1 MVNGK
6 YKTNQGAI
14 EGLNETQ
21 VLKTFYQRII
31 GIREETAVQE
41 LAEHS
46 ELLSLKAKTILLN
59 ENDKVERIHFLYKTG
74 GIVKAYYDTRKGK
87 KQIHCFAYLP
97 GEPLVGIMNI
107 DKNMTSFVT
116 TELVTDCEIVSASAD
131 DIYRLSRESI
141 DVALA
146 CTRMQGISSIRE
158 YEYEKMILSYN
169 PLQRYEYFVETYPK
183 IVDKVSKKEIASYLN
198 MTPESLSRVLKKYKE
213 LHG

>member
-6 YKTNQGAI
+6 YKTNQGAL

-21 VLKTFYQRII
+21 ELKTFYQRIM

-46 ELLSLKAKTILLN
+46 ELLSLKAKTILLK

-146 CTRMQGISSIRE
+146 CTRMQGISAIR
-158 YEYEKMILSYN
+158 EYEKMILSYN
-169 PLQRYEYFVETYPK
+169 PLQRYEYFVETYPE

>member
-6 YKTNQGAI
+6 YKTNQGAL

-21 VLKTFYQRII
+21 ELKTFYQRIM

-46 ELLSLKAKTILLN
+46 ELLSLKAKTILLK

-107 DKNMTSFVT
+107 D
-116 TELVTDCEIVSASAD
+116 D

-146 CTRMQGISSIRE
+146 CTRMQGISAIRE

-169 PLQRYEYFVETYPK
+169 PLQRYEYFVETYPE

>member
-6 YKTNQGAI
+6 YKTNQGAL

-21 VLKTFYQRII
+21 ELKTFYQRIM

-46 ELLSLKAKTILLN
+46 ELLSLKAKTILLK

-158 YEYEKMILSYN
+158 YEKMILSYN
-169 PLQRYEYFVETYPK
+169 PLQRYEYFVETYPE

>member
-87 KQIHCFAYLP
+87 KQIYSWSEVH
-97 GEPLVGIMNI
+97 
-107 DKNMTSFVT
+107 
-116 TELVTDCEIVSASAD
+116 
-131 DIYRLSRESI
+131 
-141 DVALA
+141 
-146 CTRMQGISSIRE
+146 
-158 YEYEKMILSYN
+158 
-169 PLQRYEYFVETYPK
+169 
-183 IVDKVSKKEIASYLN
+183 SK
-198 MTPESLSRVLKKYKE
+198 P
-213 LHG
+213 

>member
-1 MVNGK
+1 MNGK
-6 YKTNQGAI
+6 YKTNQGAL

-21 VLKTFYQRII
+21 ELKTFYQRIM

-46 ELLSLKAKTILLN
+46 ELLSMKAKTILLK
-59 ENDKVERIHFLYKTG
+59 ENDKVERIHFLYKT
-74 GIVKAYYDTRKGK
+74 
-87 KQIHCFAYLP
+87 
-97 GEPLVGIMNI
+97 VGIMNI

-146 CTRMQGISSIRE
+146 CTRMQGISAIRE

-169 PLQRYEYFVETYPK
+169 PLQRYEYFVETYPE

>member
-6 YKTNQGAI
+6 YKTNQGAL

-21 VLKTFYQRII
+21 ELKTFYQRIM

-46 ELLSLKAKTILLN
+46 ELLSLKAKTILLK

-146 CTRMQGISSIRE
+146 CTRMQGISAIRE
-158 YEYEKMILSYN
+158 YEYEKICS
-169 PLQRYEYFVETYPK
+169 
-183 IVDKVSKKEIASYLN
+183 SC
-198 MTPESLSRVLKKYKE
+198 
-213 LHG
+213 

>member
-21 VLKTFYQRII
+21 ELKTFYQRII

-46 ELLSLKAKTILLN
+46 ELLSLKAKTILLK

-74 GIVKAYYDTRKGK
+74 GIVKAYYDTSKGK

-158 YEYEKMILSYN
+158 YEKMILSYN
-169 PLQRYEYFVETYPK
+169 PLQRYEYFVETYPE

>member
-6 YKTNQGAI
+6 YKTNQGAL

-21 VLKTFYQRII
+21 ELKTFYQRIM

-46 ELLSLKAKTILLN
+46 ELLSLKAKTILLK

-131 DIYRLSRESI
+131 DIYRLSRKSI

-146 CTRMQGISSIRE
+146 CTRMQGISSIR
-158 YEYEKMILSYN
+158 EYEKMILSYN
-169 PLQRYEYFVETYPK
+169 PLQRYEYFVETYPE

>member
-6 YKTNQGAI
+6 YKTNQGAL

-21 VLKTFYQRII
+21 ELKTFYQRIMEI
-31 GIREETAVQE
+31 KEETAVQE

-46 ELLSLKAKTILLN
+46 ELLSLKAKTILLK

-131 DIYRLSRESI
+131 DIYRLSRKSI

-169 PLQRYEYFVETYPK
+169 PLQRYEYFVETYPE